1 MQSFVLKSKPPEYYN
16 PKLTEIAAFTYSIV
30 LSSTRPTYPNM
41 RDLSM
46 VRICSSIMTDDAF
59 NPLMAIGTCVGNPIL
74 LRLPV
79 IAATMVVRLN

>member
-41 RDLSM
+41 RECES
-46 VRICSSIMTDDAF
+46 A
-59 NPLMAIGTCVGNPIL
+59 PA
-74 LRLPV
+74 
-79 IAATMVVRLN
+79 